1 MSRKMTVVFHNEEL
15 YTYLKVEAARRHM
28 PASEII
34 ADAVSEWLES
44 REDAELLPTI
54 EAART
59 EWKEKGGRPWSE
71 AEREIEE
78 SVQSRHFDVPKSRIV
93 EFCSKHHIKKLSLF
107 GSVLRDDFQPESD
120 IDVMVEFEPGH
131 VPGFA
136 IIDMENELSKLA
148 GRKVD
153 LRTPKEL
160 SRYFRDRVIREAK
173 VEYAETQS

>member
-44 REDAELLPTI
+44 REDAELVPAI

-71 AEREIEE
+71 AEQEIEE
-78 SVQSRHFDVPKSRIV
+78 SINRR
-93 EFCSKHHIKKLSLF
+93 E
-107 GSVLRDDFQPESD
+107 G
-120 IDVMVEFEPGH
+120 
-131 VPGFA
+131 A
-136 IIDMENELSKLA
+136 A
-148 GRKVD
+148 
-153 LRTPKEL
+153 
-160 SRYFRDRVIREAK
+160 EAK
-173 VEYAETQS
+173 RV

>member
-1 MSRKMTVVFHNEEL
+1 MSRKMTVVFHDEDL

-71 AEREIEE
+71 AERELEE
-78 SVQSRHFDVPKSRIV
+78 AVNRR
-93 EFCSKHHIKKLSLF
+93 E
-107 GSVLRDDFQPESD
+107 E
-120 IDVMVEFEPGH
+120 
-131 VPGFA
+131 A
-136 IIDMENELSKLA
+136 A
-148 GRKVD
+148 
-153 LRTPKEL
+153 
-160 SRYFRDRVIREAK
+160 EAK
-173 VEYAETQS
+173 RV